1 MPRLFENLSKKRSFG
16 KLLGEGEAG
25 PLGVQYGPIRRA
37 LAEFEPVL
45 LKDRPKVFGQQY
57 IADTIT
63 KEMAIKA
70 TAASPWAIS
79 WSEGMLKLAGVSPAE
94 PDYEERKKQL
104 ARKVA
109 ERLWA

>member
-1 MPRLFENLSKKRSFG
+1 MPQLFKNLLKRRSF
-16 KLLGEGEAG
+16 GEGEAG
-25 PLGVQYGPIRRA
+25 PIGIPYGPLRRA
-37 LAEFEPVL
+37 LADYEPAL
-45 LKDRPKVFGQQY
+45 LKDRPKVFTQQY

-63 KEMAIKA
+63 REMAIKA

-79 WSEGMLKLAGVSPAE
+79 WSEGMLKLAGVSSAE